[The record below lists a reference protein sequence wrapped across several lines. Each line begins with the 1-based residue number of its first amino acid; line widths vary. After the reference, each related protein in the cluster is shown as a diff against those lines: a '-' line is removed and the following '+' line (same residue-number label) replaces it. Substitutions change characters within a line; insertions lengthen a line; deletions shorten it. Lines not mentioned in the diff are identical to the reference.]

1 MDIKT
6 RSSDLD
12 TEKTEYVQVKYCF
25 PDRKGEQIRKTSLKN
40 ISGLKISLFDSLQAR
55 SQLGDGIAGG
65 TENDENL
72 STYSKPYA
80 ADVILT
86 VFPK

>member
-1 MDIKT
+1 M
-6 RSSDLD
+6 
-12 TEKTEYVQVKYCF
+12 
-25 PDRKGEQIRKTSLKN
+25 N

-55 SQLGDGIAGG
+55 SQLGDGRAGG

-80 ADVILT
+80 ASVILT
-86 VFPK
+86 VFSK